1 MDRGSRK
8 AARRAAA
15 GAAAAALALAAA
27 TAQAQESGAA
37 STSSV
42 TEIMKAMTIPGSNAV
57 WNVGRNPPRDEAA
70 WQALRNRAVLL
81 AESGNLLLTG
91 GRAKDDAVWR
101 KTARM
106 MAASGAAALRAAK
119 ARDAAG
125 VAAAGNL
132 AVDACEMC
140 HERHWQR

>member
-15 GAAAAALALAAA
+15 GVAAAALALTAAA
-27 TAQAQESGAA
+27 AQAQESGAA
-37 STSSV
+37 AASSV

-57 WNVGRNPPRDEAA
+57 WDVGRNPPRDEAA

-81 AESGNLLLTG
+81 AESGNLLLLG

-119 ARDAAG
+119 ARDADG